1 MLYQGSKAPELAQI
15 RANPTLFQ
23 FEDYKDK
30 VALHTRLSTLFP
42 RGTQEETIANFFNAA
57 GHRQIDANTAD
68 CLITLRHS
76 RARFHL
82 SASEKK
88 LVTIQVLDQ
97 NGSLWPSFV
106 PDCSEPRINAS
117 EQAKTEVLTPDSSS
131 AEQPIYL
138 PLEPI
143 PGVE

>member
-1 MLYQGSKAPELAQI
+1 MKAKSLVIPLALLALAGGGAFMLYQGSKAPELAQI

-82 SASEKK
+82 SASEKNWSRYRF
-88 LVTIQVLDQ
+88 LIRMDRYGQALCPIAV
-97 NGSLWPSFV
+97 S
-106 PDCSEPRINAS
+106 RAS
-117 EQAKTEVLTPDSSS
+117 MRPNRRKRKC
-131 AEQPIYL
+131 
-138 PLEPI
+138 
-143 PGVE
+143 